1 MNDPT
6 VENNATTTD
15 NSQKENK
22 EFDINMDVD

>member
-1 MNDPT
+1 MNDAT

-15 NSQKENK
+15 NSQKEKK